1 MQKIVPHLWF
11 NRDGAAA
18 AERYVS
24 LFPKSRIT
32 SRSTISDTPSGT
44 VETLSISLAGQ
55 DFALLS
61 AGPEFKFTPAVSFL
75 VACETKAE
83 VDRLRSRL
91 LEGGSELMPL
101 DAYPFSERYAWVVDG
116 FGLSWQLMYNGGAA
130 IGQRITPTLMFTG
143 KQCGKAEEAVSFY
156 ASLFGMAR
164 IEHVLRYGP
173 GEEPNGKDLVKH
185 AAFSLEGQDFAAMDS
200 ALDHGSTFNE
210 AISFMVYCDD
220 QAEIDRYWGKLSAAC
235 GGRAV
240 RLAQGPLR
248 PFLAD
253 RAAGPGPV
261 DGLGRPRAAR
271 ARDDRLPQDEE
282 ARHRRAR
289 KRIRQLASLGGGPD
303 Y

>member
-210 AISFMVYCDD
+210 AIPFMVYCDD
-220 QAEIDRYWGKLSAAC
+220 QAEIDRYWGKLSAHAEAEQC
-235 GGRAV
+235 GWLKDRYGLSWQIVPRA
-240 RLAQGPLR
+240 
-248 PFLAD
+248 
-253 RAAGPGPV
+253 
-261 DGLGRPRAAR
+261 LGRLMSLEDPA
-271 ARDDRLPQDEE
+271 
-282 ARHRRAR
+282 RRAR
-289 KRIRQLASLGGGPD
+289 VTTAFLKMKKLDIAALESASGS
-303 Y
+303 

>member
-220 QAEIDRYWGKLSAAC
+220 QAEIDRYWGKLSAHAEAEQC
-235 GGRAV
+235 GWLKDRYGLSWQIVPRA
-240 RLAQGPLR
+240 
-248 PFLAD
+248 
-253 RAAGPGPV
+253 
-261 DGLGRPRAAR
+261 LGRLMSLEDPA
-271 ARDDRLPQDEE
+271 
-282 ARHRRAR
+282 RRAR
-289 KRIRQLASLGGGPD
+289 VTTAFLKMKKLDIAALESASGS
-303 Y
+303 

>member
-11 NRDGAAA
+11 DRDGAAA

-83 VDRLRSRL
+83 VDRLRSGL

-156 ASLFGMAR
+156 ASLFDKAR

-220 QAEIDRYWGKLSAAC
+220 QAEIDRYWGKLSAHAEAEQC
-235 GGRAV
+235 GWLKDRYGLSWQIVPRA
-240 RLAQGPLR
+240 
-248 PFLAD
+248 
-253 RAAGPGPV
+253 
-261 DGLGRPRAAR
+261 LGRLMSSEDPA
-271 ARDDRLPQDEE
+271 
-282 ARHRRAR
+282 RRAR
-289 KRIRQLASLGGGPD
+289 VTPAFLKMKKLDIAALESASGS
-303 Y
+303 